1 MPTIK
6 KTPPL
11 GARGRYIL
19 SVPWQA
25 NPNKLYTCIAVRSF
39 ADIYK
44 LGQDVYKVFYFGMG
58 ATAGAVIG
66 GLPFNFTAES
76 AKKPNIITL
85 QSDDGEVIYVPD
97 TFIQKFPDQGEVK
110 YSHIVLSLSL
120 GPVPDYANLEEIKQA
135 VAETV
140 AQRFGFSPTVRE
152 HRAPATDNP
161 TAEQHEALEAARLGA
176 ITLLETDQVKVLR
189 LIGVNDKQRD
199 VINTLSNVLRTHN
212 IPPFD

>member
-1 MPTIK
+1 MATVK

-11 GARGRYIL
+11 YARGRYVL
-19 SVPWQA
+19 SFPWQA
-25 NPNKLYTCIAVRSF
+25 NPNKLYTCIGVRSF
-39 ADIYK
+39 SDIYK
-44 LGQDVYKVFYFGMG
+44 LGQDVYKVFYLPMG
-58 ATAGAVIG
+58 AAESTVIS
-66 GLPFNFTAES
+66 GLPFTFIAE
-76 AKKPNIITL
+76 AANKPNIVTL

-120 GPVPDYANLEEIKQA
+120 GPVPDYSNLEEIKQA

-140 AQRFGFSPTVRE
+140 AQRFGFMPTVRE

-161 TAEQHEALEAARLGA
+161 TAAQHEALEAARIGS
-176 ITLLETDQVKVLR
+176 ITLLETDQAKVLR
-189 LIGVNDKQRD
+189 LIGVSDKKQQT
-199 VINTLSNVLRTHN
+199 INTLTNMLKSHN